1 MIARGKKPLA
11 VSRKQARFVPHPFSI
26 FNFQFSILLDLPPFW
41 RMVRQAWGLNAEVFA
56 QIQQAPQGLWVA
68 LGVVMLAAL
77 SEELAQSI
85 VLFINKVRPWRFA
98 QTLLISAGS
107 HVVGYL
113 IWSISVWLVGVY
125 LFGADVGLAAVA
137 AAVGLGYAPQ
147 IFAFFTLI
155 PFFGLWFS
163 GVLTIWSLLAIIIA
177 VQTGLG
183 LEIWQAIVAAG
194 LGWILLQ
201 LWRRT
206 LGRPI
211 DAIGRWMQRRTA
223 GVPMKLTQA
232 DVPRLRL
239 NSRFLADLRQNIE
252 TKQAA
257 KRADTPPGKRKK

>member
-1 MIARGKKPLA
+1 
-11 VSRKQARFVPHPFSI
+11 
-26 FNFQFSILLDLPPFW
+26 
-41 RMVRQAWGLNAEVFA
+41 MVRQAWGLDAEVFA

-107 HVVGYL
+107 HVVGYG
-113 IWSISVWLVGVY
+113 IWSVSVWLVGGY

-155 PFFGLWFS
+155 PFFGLWFN
-163 GVLTIWSLLAIIIA
+163 GILTIWSLVAIIIA

-211 DAIGRWMQRRTA
+211 TAIGRWMQRRTA
-223 GVPMKLTQA
+223 GVPLPLTQA

-239 NSRFLADLRQNIE
+239 NSRFLADLRQNTE
-252 TKQAA
+252 NKQIA
-257 KRADTPPGKRKK
+257 KRGDNPPGKRKR

>member
-1 MIARGKKPLA
+1 M
-11 VSRKQARFVPHPFSI
+11 
-26 FNFQFSILLDLPPFW
+26 
-41 RMVRQAWGLNAEVFA
+41 RQAWGVNAEVFV

-68 LGVVMLAAL
+68 VGVVLLAAL

-113 IWSISVWLVGVY
+113 IWAVSVWLVGVY
-125 LFGADVGLAAVA
+125 LFDSDVGLTAVA

-155 PFFGLWFS
+155 PFFGLWFN
-163 GVLTIWSLLAIIIA
+163 GVLTIWSLVAIIVA
-177 VQTGLG
+177 VRAGLG
-183 LEIWQAIVAAG
+183 LETGQAILAAG
-194 LGWILLQ
+194 LGWVLLQ
-201 LWRRT
+201 VWRRT

-211 DAIGRWMQRRTA
+211 NAIGRWMQRRTA
-223 GVPMKLTQA
+223 GVPMQLTQE
-232 DVPRLRL
+232 DLPRLRL

-252 TKQAA
+252 ARQAA
-257 KRADTPPGKRKK
+257 KRGKP